1 MKKHPKLQKL
11 TVNRETLHLLEA
23 PESAR
28 VAAATGFNTCQTSCP
43 ASCIEGTSCVQCP
56 G

>member
-1 MKKHPKLQKL
+1 MKKHPRLQKL
-11 TVNRETLHLLEA
+11 TINRETLQLLAA

-28 VAAATGFNTCQTSCP
+28 VAAASGFNTCNISCLP
-43 ASCIEGTSCVQCP
+43 TCIEGTSCVQCP